1 VIRSEELDPVERY
14 PRVAAQ
20 RLAPCLGFDGEDTA
34 RADEHMVEIEAI
46 GQHVV
51 EGLIPLLAKPVQEL
65 ADRSLT
71 VDAQAQGAQPRAKAN
86 DRQAAKAATAAA
98 QIDINQ
104 GLPGQSQRSVLER
117 GTIGRA
123 HWV

>member
-86 DRQAAKAATAAA
+86 DPPSREGSNGRRTDRHQPRTARAFAAVC
-98 QIDINQ
+98 
-104 GLPGQSQRSVLER
+104 P
-117 GTIGRA
+117 
-123 HWV
+123 